1 MVSILARRSVV
12 HRNLTW
18 IFNIVMITIILHID
32 FKILFFFLLCGKE
45 TTRET
50 KKNSCRT
57 ENGKKIG
64 ISPKKSDG
72 ECERWLVIV
81 RMR

>member
-32 FKILFFFLLCGKE
+32 FKILVFFCCVEKKQ
-45 TTRET
+45 RERQ
-50 KKNSCRT
+50 KKT
-57 ENGKKIG
+57 VVELKMVKKIG